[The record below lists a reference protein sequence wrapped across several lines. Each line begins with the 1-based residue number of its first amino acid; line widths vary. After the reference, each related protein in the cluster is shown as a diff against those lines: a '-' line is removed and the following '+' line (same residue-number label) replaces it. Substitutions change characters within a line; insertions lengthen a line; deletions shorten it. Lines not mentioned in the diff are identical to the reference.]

1 MQQVQK
7 HLIKPN
13 HRNYQ
18 EIDVTCFAS
27 KNLYNCGVYLCR
39 QAFFKQEKVPP
50 FQELYHLMKKSDDYQ
65 SLPSKV
71 AQFVIKQVSKVFK
84 SYFAA
89 LREYKKNPQ
98 KFLGK
103 PKLPKYK
110 HKEKGR
116 NIVSY
121 NYQAVSRTWLKKGF
135 INPSRLNLKIPTN
148 LTYINEVRIIP
159 QGNGKYYV
167 VEVVYE
173 KEPDKT
179 KLDGKFAAIDIGL
192 NNLATVASNDP
203 TFKPFIVCG
212 KAIKS
217 CNQQYN
223 KRKAKLQS
231 FLPENK
237 YTSRKLEA
245 LTLKRNNKM
254 DYYLH
259 TASRFIVNK
268 LLERGVNHLV
278 IGKNEGW
285 KQQVNLGKKNN
296 QQFVSIPH
304 ARLISQLEYKCE
316 LAGIKV
322 TITEESYTSKC
333 SFLDM
338 ESIKKHNTYLG
349 KRVKRG
355 LFKSNQ
361 GIKYNAD
368 LNGALNILRKA
379 IQRGLG
385 GFPHERLNQEV
396 AGNSIFDGKL
406 VRRLVVSPVRF
417 TPYKA

>member
-7 HLIKPN
+7 HLIKAN
-13 HRNYQ
+13 NRNYQ

-39 QAFFKQEKVPP
+39 QAFFEGKKVPP
-50 FQELYHLMKKSDDYQ
+50 FKELYHLLKNSDDYQ
-65 SLPSKV
+65 RLPTKV
-71 AQFVIKQVSKVFK
+71 AQLVIKQVSKVFK

-116 NIVSY
+116 NKVSY
-121 NYQAVSRTWLKKGF
+121 NYQAVSITWLKKGF
-135 INPSRLNLKIPTN
+135 ISPSGLNLKIPTK
-148 LTYINEVRIIP
+148 LTKINELRIIP
-159 QGNGKYYV
+159 KGNGKYYV

-173 KEPDKT
+173 KEPEPINEN
-179 KLDGKFAAIDIGL
+179 GKFAAIDIGL

-203 TFKPFIVCG
+203 RFKPFIICG

-223 KRKAKLQS
+223 KRKARLQS
-231 FLPENK
+231 FLPKNK

-254 DYYLH
+254 DYYIH

-278 IGKNEGW
+278 IGKNEAW
-285 KQQVNLGKKNN
+285 KQQINLGKKTN
-296 QQFVSIPH
+296 QKFVSIPH
-304 ARLISQLEYKCE
+304 SRLISQLQYKCE
-316 LAGIKV
+316 LVGIEV

-333 SFLDM
+333 SFLNM
-338 ESIKKHNTYLG
+338 EPIEKHDAYLG

-355 LFKSNQ
+355 LFKSSD
-361 GIKYNAD
+361 GIQYNAD
-368 LNGALNILRKA
+368 LNGALNILRK
-379 IQRGLG
+379 
-385 GFPHERLNQEV
+385 V
-396 AGNSIFDGKL
+396 AGNSVFDGKL